1 MEYNGVNSGDQ
12 TDKAEMLN
20 SLFTEF
26 GLSLSRGVTEADKS
40 HEECL
45 LKLTKISFL
54 KKTTPAHVFAP
65 LSKLCKSKATG
76 LDNISAKPL
85 RECPDVLA

>member
-54 KKTTPAHVFAP
+54 KKQHQHMFLHHYQSFV
-65 LSKLCKSKATG
+65 SQRQ
-76 LDNISAKPL
+76 LD
-85 RECPDVLA
+85 